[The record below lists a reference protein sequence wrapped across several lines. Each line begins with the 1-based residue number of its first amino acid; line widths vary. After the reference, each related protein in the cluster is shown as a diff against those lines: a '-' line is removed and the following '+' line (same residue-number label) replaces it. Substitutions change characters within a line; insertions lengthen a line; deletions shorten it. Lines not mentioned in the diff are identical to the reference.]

1 MNNVTRTLLFVCLA
15 GISTVVIAKEPDIAG
30 SKDHSL
36 VSRYPGSWIT
46 GYKTSDH
53 DLHKIAT
60 GPMQN
65 DKLPTKQIEGKVA
78 SIVYALPENVS
89 PYQVHANY
97 LKALKGAGFTD
108 VFSCK
113 DDKCGQG
120 FSMALVDSNSRD
132 NHYYYAGATGAKSLQ
147 RYEYWVGTL
156 NRPTGPVYVVLLS
169 FENNG
174 PGVYVKHPFT
184 SVDIVETK
192 PLETGKVQ
200 IDVASLKKSIENEGK
215 VALYGIHFDHDR
227 AEINP
232 KSDPTLTVI
241 ADYLRA
247 NAKAKVF
254 VVGHTDNTGQ
264 YEHNLT
270 LSTSRANAVV
280 TALTKKYN
288 INAARLKGVGV
299 GPVAPVTTNTTEAGR
314 AMNRRVEIVL
324 RGE

>member
-1 MNNVTRTLLFVCLA
+1 MNNMTRTLLFVCLT
-15 GISTVVIAKEPDIAG
+15 GISTAVIAKEPDIAG
-30 SKDHSL
+30 SKDHPL
-36 VSRYPGSWIT
+36 VTRYPGSWIT
-46 GYKTSDH
+46 GYKTVDH
-53 DLHKIAT
+53 DLYKMAT

-65 DKLPTKQIEGKVA
+65 DKLPTKEIEGKVT

-89 PYQVHANY
+89 LYQVHANY

-120 FSMALVDSNSRD
+120 FTMALVNGNNRD
-132 NHYYYAGATGAKSLQ
+132 NHYYYAGANWAKSLT
-147 RYEYWVGTL
+147 RYDFWVGML
-156 NRPTGPVYVVLLS
+156 NRPSGPVYVALLVFDNYGGNS
-169 FENNG
+169 
-174 PGVYVKHPFT
+174 PFT
-184 SVDIVETK
+184 SIDVIETK

-288 INAARLKGVGV
+288 INPARLKGVGV

-314 AMNRRVEIVL
+314 AMNRRVEVVL
-324 RGE
+324 RGD